1 MTSSTAWLAS
11 GPSGW
16 RRSGAWL
23 GAVRPWPP
31 RGGRPGERGGNLQR
45 ETGGGW
51 GVGGGRGGGARV
63 RKVKF
68 GNATGETDGIEDSQ
82 VVGSIGH
89 GAGIDRHGGAGCG
102 RAQD

>member
-23 GAVRPWPP
+23 GGGRPWPP
-31 RGGRPGERGGNLQR
+31 RGGGPGEERG
-45 ETGGGW
+45 TGGE
-51 GVGGGRGGGARV
+51 RV

-68 GNATGETDGIEDSQ
+68 GKGTGETDGIEDSQ
-82 VVGSIGH
+82 VGGSIGH

-102 RAQD
+102 RAQDRFSGQAGRRAVVPG